1 MPGYGPTRILLIANR
16 TAATPALL
24 DEVRRRVAE
33 GPCVFS
39 LLIPDAPGR
48 GHDWTLELALPLL
61 EEAARGPVQALVGG
75 PNALEAVRSAVRH
88 TDFDEIVVS
97 TLPRRMSRWLRR
109 DLPRRIEAL
118 GLPVTVITP
127 ESMSDAFPRSG
138 AEYASVGGPE
148 HR

>member
-1 MPGYGPTRILLIANR
+1 MGR
-16 TAATPALL
+16 PALAWWTAGGAAHHPAPL
-24 DEVRRRVAE
+24 PHRSVGRRR
-33 GPCVFS
+33 
-39 LLIPDAPGR
+39 AP
-48 GHDWTLELALPLL
+48 
-61 EEAARGPVQALVGG
+61 V
-75 PNALEAVRSAVRH
+75 ALEPENSDVRSAVRH